1 MITPALEAL
10 KRRGYTP
17 RTMLDIGAHIGTFT
31 QEFLGVFPACV
42 PTLVEPN
49 PFCLSD
55 LAKLGFEQ
63 HGVAASSEA
72 GKAELFLSREWLQS
86 TGTSLYRENT
96 QFFRD
101 EVVVRREVEKVRLD
115 DLFAG
120 RRFDFAKI
128 DTQGS
133 ELDVLNG
140 GGTVLAEADYIML
153 EVSMV
158 EYNIGGARAE
168 DLFARLDA
176 LGFRCAEVTD
186 FHRLNGVHNG
196 NLLQMDFLFE
206 RRGLAART
214 PDAALEDLRK
224 LAHRLHAQGRAEDAL
239 MLLNHV
245 QSLAPDHIETLK
257 DRITVMGA
265 AGHTLDALHALAD
278 LKARSANAEELI
290 AEIQSQMPATLE
302 RFNHHIAAGEV
313 AKAEPYIAALAA
325 LLPGNRAV
333 LDSALTCNLA
343 LGRSGPA
350 QKYAAALKAMPAVP
364 APADISLP
372 RKQRARKRA

>member
-1 MITPALEAL
+1 
-10 KRRGYTP
+10 
-17 RTMLDIGAHIGTFT
+17 
-31 QEFLGVFPACV
+31 
-42 PTLVEPN
+42 
-49 PFCLSD
+49 
-55 LAKLGFEQ
+55 
-63 HGVAASSEA
+63 
-72 GKAELFLSREWLQS
+72 
-86 TGTSLYRENT
+86 
-96 QFFRD
+96 
-101 EVVVRREVEKVRLD
+101 
-115 DLFAG
+115 
-120 RRFDFAKI
+120 
-128 DTQGS
+128 
-133 ELDVLNG
+133 
-140 GGTVLAEADYIML
+140 
-153 EVSMV
+153 
-158 EYNIGGARAE
+158 
-168 DLFARLDA
+168 
-176 LGFRCAEVTD
+176 
-186 FHRLNGVHNG
+186 
-196 NLLQMDFLFE
+196 
-206 RRGLAART
+206 
-214 PDAALEDLRK
+214 
-224 LAHRLHAQGRAEDAL
+224 